1 MTDLVNRLLLEQEDR
16 LRSIEEIKYQM
27 DVKDKILNEKT
38 KYERDEMR
46 DRYSAMDSVVK
57 SEFQRKDE
65 AIMGLQQ
72 TLETQMRTI
81 NGWIKQEE
89 LQRNQQ
95 EINLRTEIAKAQDNI
110 RYDVDN
116 FKNQQ
121 SQVTEKL
128 SEMIKMEVDS
138 RLQTDKES
146 KNLYQG
152 LIRNVML
159 ELNQHKELTEVTVQK
174 LTKDV
179 KETAQ
184 DSAERA
190 HFLSRYIDE
199 EVLKIG
205 QKVTKQTESIKALTA
220 KLTE

>member
-38 KYERDEMR
+38 KHERDEMR

-89 LQRNQQ
+89 L
-95 EINLRTEIAKAQDNI
+95 
-110 RYDVDN
+110 
-116 FKNQQ
+116 
-121 SQVTEKL
+121 
-128 SEMIKMEVDS
+128 
-138 RLQTDKES
+138 
-146 KNLYQG
+146 
-152 LIRNVML
+152 
-159 ELNQHKELTEVTVQK
+159 
-174 LTKDV
+174 
-179 KETAQ
+179 
-184 DSAERA
+184 
-190 HFLSRYIDE
+190 
-199 EVLKIG
+199 
-205 QKVTKQTESIKALTA
+205 
-220 KLTE
+220 